1 MAVALLLVSGATVQR
16 LVADVLSRDLLGPPD
31 GWLARHFVAG
41 TAEFASGNRRLGA
54 AAVARRPGYRDHRG
68 DRAGVPAVAPRA
80 DGRQPEPRTLT
91 ARATTS
97 TTTASATADCTIMVT
112 FAQRD
117 SGSTSVGLNAVA
129 LVNAR
134 YR

>member
-1 MAVALLLVSGATVQR
+1 M
-16 LVADVLSRDLLGPPD
+16 
-31 GWLARHFVAG
+31 
-41 TAEFASGNRRLGA
+41 
-54 AAVARRPGYRDHRG
+54 
-68 DRAGVPAVAPRA
+68 
-80 DGRQPEPRTLT
+80 

-97 TTTASATADCTIMVT
+97 TTTARATADCTIMVT